1 MAARFDNHLVYI
13 ALALAVIAVVA
24 TTPADGAQTV
34 HKLRWLLAISTT
46 PEAVVTAGAIDGTM
60 SFPVSP

>member
-1 MAARFDNHLVYI
+1 MAVSFDNHLVYI

-24 TTPADGAQTV
+24 TMPADGAQTV
-34 HKLRWLLAISTT
+34 QKLQWLLAASST
-46 PEAVVTAGAIDGTM
+46 PEADVASGAIDGTT

>member
-1 MAARFDNHLVYI
+1 MAVRFDNHLIYI

-24 TTPADGAQTV
+24 TMPADGAQTV
-34 HKLRWLLAISTT
+34 QKLRWLLAASST
-46 PEAVVTAGAIDGTM
+46 PEVDATSGAIDGTI

>member
-34 HKLRWLLAISTT
+34 QKLQWLLAISTT
-46 PEAVVTAGAIDGTM
+46 PEADVAAGAIDGAT